1 MRLMNFLKNNW
12 IGCLVAF
19 ISGFTTTIVLEQL
32 GWQHNFF
39 AFLLAFML
47 IYIPLNI
54 AVDLIKGLKG

>member
-1 MRLMNFLKNNW
+1 MRLMNFIKENW
-12 IGCLVAF
+12 IGCLIAF
-19 ISGFTTTIVLEQL
+19 ISGFTTTIVLEQF

-47 IYIPLNI
+47 IFIPLTI